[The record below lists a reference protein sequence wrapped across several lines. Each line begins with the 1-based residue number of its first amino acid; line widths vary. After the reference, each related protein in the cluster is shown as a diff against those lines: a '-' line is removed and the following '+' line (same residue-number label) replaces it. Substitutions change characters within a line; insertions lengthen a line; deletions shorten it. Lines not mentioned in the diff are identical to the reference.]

1 ESGQYDYFG
10 DPVMVTFDRGGRVLA
25 IDGTRSTT
33 KVIVKRQPTI
43 DVRAVATAFAAR
55 PIGQTSPRDTVRATA
70 GGADLLVDYGRP
82 SVRGRTVWGGQLV
95 PFGQIWRTGADS
107 ATHFVTSRDLE
118 IGGVAV
124 PAGRYAL
131 FTWPTAEG
139 YQLVINKQTSRW
151 GTEYN
156 QAADLARVPLMV
168 ATLPQPV
175 EQLTFRI
182 VPSGP
187 DGGSIHLLWGDK
199 ELSVPFTVK

>member
-1 ESGQYDYFG
+1 MGI
-10 DPVMVTFDRGGRVLA
+10 R
-25 IDGTRSTT
+25 
-33 KVIVKRQPTI
+33 
-43 DVRAVATAFAAR
+43 
-55 PIGQTSPRDTVRATA
+55 SPRDTARASV
-70 GGADLLVDYGRP
+70 GAAQLYVDYSRP

-107 ATHFVTSRDLE
+107 ATHFVTSTDLV
-118 IGGVAV
+118 IGGVTV

-156 QAADLARVPLMV
+156 QGADLARVPLTM

-175 EQLTFRI
+175 EQFTFRI
-182 VPSGP
+182 VPSGN
-187 DGGSIHLLWGDK
+187 GGTIRMMWGDK
-199 ELSVPFTVK
+199 ELSVPFTVR